1 METVEACGPADWVRK
16 HDGFTPS
23 EAALI
28 ADLGALIVAFAA
40 FLTHGISRLLA
51 VGGDHLDVVHVDSPH
66 QG

>member
-1 METVEACGPADWVRK
+1 METVEACGPAVRVRK
-16 HDGFTPS
+16 HDGSTLS
-23 EAALI
+23 KAVLI
-28 ADLGALIVAFAA
+28 ADLVIVAFAV

>member
-1 METVEACGPADWVRK
+1 METVEACGPAVWVRK
-16 HDGFTPS
+16 HDGSTLS
-23 EAALI
+23 KAVLI
-28 ADLGALIVAFAA
+28 ADLVIVAFAV

>member
-1 METVEACGPADWVRK
+1 METVEACGPAVWVRK
-16 HDGFTPS
+16 HNGSTPS
-23 EAALI
+23 KAALI

-40 FLTHGISRLLA
+40 FLTHGIARLLA